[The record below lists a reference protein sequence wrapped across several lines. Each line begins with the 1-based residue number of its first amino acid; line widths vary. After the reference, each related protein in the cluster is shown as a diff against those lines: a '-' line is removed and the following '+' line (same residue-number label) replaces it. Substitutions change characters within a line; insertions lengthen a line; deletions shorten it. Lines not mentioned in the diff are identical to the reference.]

1 MAFHLIN
8 SSLIIFMKITDKN
21 VHLHLL
27 RPPSL
32 LGAYLASLPSL
43 GPRSVTMVT
52 HNNRN

>member
-21 VHLHLL
+21 VHLHLV
-27 RPPSL
+27 RPRSL
-32 LGAYLASLPSL
+32 LSSYLTSLPSPGL
-43 GPRSVTMVT
+43 HSVAMVT

>member
-21 VHLHLL
+21 VHLHLV
-27 RPPSL
+27 RPHSL
-32 LGAYLASLPSL
+32 LGSYLASLPSPGL
-43 GPRSVTMVT
+43 CSVAMVT

>member
-21 VHLHLL
+21 VHLHLV
-27 RPPSL
+27 RPH
-32 LGAYLASLPSL
+32 SLPGSYL
-43 GPRSVTMVT
+43 PCLQSPGLRLVAMAT